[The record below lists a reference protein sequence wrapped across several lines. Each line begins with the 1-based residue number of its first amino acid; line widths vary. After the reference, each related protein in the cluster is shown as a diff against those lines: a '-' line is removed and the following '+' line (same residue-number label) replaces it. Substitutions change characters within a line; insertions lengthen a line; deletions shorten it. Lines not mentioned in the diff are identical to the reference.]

1 MNKAQ
6 KITISITLLI
16 MAFLLIYPPV
26 GQMVAGQ
33 GVKITLPEGRSLVFL
48 LRDRQHIN
56 VASLVAELLAIS
68 FIGGAIGFL
77 FSLKKK

>member
-6 KITISITLLI
+6 KITIAITLLI

-26 GQMVAGQ
+26 GRIAAGQ
-33 GVKITLPEGRSLVFL
+33 GVKITLAEGRSLVFL
-48 LRDRQHIN
+48 LRDLQLIN

-68 FIGGAIGFL
+68 FIGGALTVL